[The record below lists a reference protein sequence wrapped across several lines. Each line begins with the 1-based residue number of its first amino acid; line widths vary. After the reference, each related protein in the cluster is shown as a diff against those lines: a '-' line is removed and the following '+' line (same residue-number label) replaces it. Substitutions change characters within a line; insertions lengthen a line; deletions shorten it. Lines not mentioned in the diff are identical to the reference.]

1 MKKTIL
7 YLLLFAFYCAHSQE
21 AVSYLKVR
29 HIIITGNKKTKPFV
43 IHREM
48 TIHEND
54 SFPANE
60 MDATLLQQRLNIFN
74 IGLFNE
80 VNVNIKN
87 WEEDSLDLII
97 QVRERPNYQICRP

>member
-1 MKKTIL
+1 
-7 YLLLFAFYCAHSQE
+7 
-21 AVSYLKVR
+21 
-29 HIIITGNKKTKPFV
+29 
-43 IHREM
+43 M
-48 TIHEND
+48 TVHEND

-87 WEEDSLDLII
+87 WEIDSLDLII
-97 QVRERPNYQICRP
+97 HLRERWVIIPVPII